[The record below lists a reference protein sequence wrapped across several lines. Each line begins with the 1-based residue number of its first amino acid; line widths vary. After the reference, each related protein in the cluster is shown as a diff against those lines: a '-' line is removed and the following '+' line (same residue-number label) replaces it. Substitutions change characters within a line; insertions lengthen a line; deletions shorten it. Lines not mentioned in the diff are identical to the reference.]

1 MKLLLDQNLS
11 PHLIS
16 ILAELFP
23 ESIYVE
29 VAGLD
34 KSLDEEVW
42 QYAQENQLIIVSKD
56 ADFNELS
63 TIWGSP
69 PKVIWIR
76 RGNCSTK
83 TIEALLRTNFEAIKS
98 FDEDDEASTLV
109 LF

>member
-11 PHLIS
+11 PRLINL
-16 ILAELFP
+16 LADLYP
-23 ESIYVE
+23 DSVH
-29 VAGLD
+29 VAAAGLD
-34 KSLDEEVW
+34 KSLDSGVW
-42 QYAQENQLIIVSKD
+42 DYAQENELMIVSKD

-63 TIWGSP
+63 VVWGSP

-83 TIEALLRTNFEAIKS
+83 TIELLLRENYEAIQRFYADNKT
-98 FDEDDEASTLV
+98 STLV